1 MALYDSVNYTN
12 SVGWSAVTS
21 WATGITNVTGDLV
34 KQTGTPTV
42 GSERVFVCIH
52 NTGGTSV
59 TGASDPLTVFTR
71 GNKIVDNTNITWQ
84 EATGIAALNS
94 DMANCPDWNSAKNVS
109 ISLGAVIKSI
119 DGTKILICT
128 TAGTA

>member
-1 MALYDSVNYTN
+1 MATLDTVMYCN
-12 SVGWSAVTS
+12 SVGWTNVTA

-42 GSERVFVCIH
+42 GNERVYVCIH

-94 DMANCPDWNSAKNVS
+94 DMAN
-109 ISLGAVIKSI
+109 
-119 DGTKILICT
+119 
-128 TAGTA
+128 